1 MDRVIHHRGEVSPET
16 KKKIKEILKKMNY
29 HPNIMASTLASKKYH
44 VFALLFPKPIS
55 KESYWNKPLIGVQ
68 KAMTELT
75 TYGVKILIYQF
86 SQNDPDSFRIE
97 AEEILKNPPEGV
109 VLAPYFSRETED
121 IVTKLGKLKIP
132 YVFIDS
138 NLKGCPKLSY
148 IGQNSFQSGALT
160 AKLLDFSLP
169 GTANI
174 LIVHFGQ
181 ERDNLNHLKQRE
193 KGFYKYFKENDP
205 RGIKKLTTLEIENL
219 SEDNYFPILDK
230 TFKKIKKIDGIFVT
244 NSQAYRIGDYLK
256 KNGIRKGKIK
266 IIGHDLI
273 KRNVEYLE
281 NNVIDFLICQ
291 HPEEQ
296 GYQSVET
303 LFRYLI
309 QKENVPAENYTPI
322 DIITKENYKF
332 YKELNLINYY
342 GINQF

>member
-1 MDRVIHHRGEVSPET
+1 MDRVIHCRGEVSPET
-16 KKKIKEILKKMNY
+16 KKKIKDILKKNNY
-29 HPNIMASTLASKKYH
+29 HPNIMASTLASKKDH
-44 VFALLFPKPIS
+44 VFVLLFPKPIS

-68 KAMTELT
+68 KAMTELS
-75 TYGVKILIYQF
+75 TYGVKIILYQF
-86 SQNDPDSFRIE
+86 SQNDPDSFRME
-97 AEEILKNPPEGV
+97 AEEILKNPPEGI
-109 VLAPYFSRETED
+109 VLAPYFSRETKD
-121 IVTKLGKLKIP
+121 IVTKLKKLNIP

-138 NLKGCPKLSY
+138 NLKGCSKLSY
-148 IGQNSFQSGALT
+148 IGQDSFQSGALT
-160 AKLLDFSLP
+160 AKLFDFSLP
-169 GTANI
+169 GKANI
-174 LIVHFGQ
+174 LIVYFGQ

-193 KGFYKYFKENDP
+193 KGFYNFFIENDP
-205 RGIKKLTTLEIENL
+205 KKLKKLTTLEIENL
-219 SEDNYFPILDK
+219 SEKDYFPILDK
-230 TFKKIKKIDGIFVT
+230 AFNDIGKIDGIFVT
-244 NSQAYRIGDYLK
+244 NSQAYRVGDYLK
-256 KNGIRKGKIK
+256 KNRKGKEKIK

-273 KRNVEYLE
+273 KKNIEYLE

-309 QKENVPAENYTPI
+309 QKDKVHEENYTPI

>member
-1 MDRVIHHRGEVSPET
+1 
-16 KKKIKEILKKMNY
+16 MNY
-29 HPNIMASTLASKKYH
+29 HPNIMASTLASKKDH

-55 KESYWNKPLIGVQ
+55 IESYWNKPLIGVK
-68 KAMTELT
+68 KATTELN
-75 TYGVKILIYQF
+75 TYGVKIILYQF
-86 SQNDPDSFRIE
+86 AQNNPDSFRIK
-97 AEEILKNPPEGV
+97 AEEILKTQPEGV
-109 VLAPYFSRETED
+109 VLAPYFLSETEY
-121 IVTKLGKLKIP
+121 IVTKLKKLNIP
-132 YVFIDS
+132 YIFIDS
-138 NLKGCPKLSY
+138 NLKGYPKLSY
-148 IGQNSFQSGALT
+148 IGQDSFQSGALT
-160 AKLLDFSLP
+160 AKLFDYSLS
-169 GTANI
+169 GKANI

-181 ERDNLNHLKQRE
+181 ELDNLNHLKQRE
-193 KGFYKYFKENDP
+193 KGFYKYFKDNDP
-205 RGIKKLTTLEIENL
+205 GGLKKLTTLEIENL
-219 SEDNYFPILDK
+219 SEDYYFPLLDNA
-230 TFKKIKKIDGIFVT
+230 FEQIKRIDGIFVT

-256 KNGIRKGKIK
+256 KNRKNKGKIR

-281 NNVIDFLICQ
+281 KNVIDFLICQ

-309 QKENVPAENYTPI
+309 QKEKVHAENYTPI

>member
-16 KKKIKEILKKMNY
+16 KKRIEDILKKMNY
-29 HPNIMASTLASKKYH
+29 HPNIIASTLASKKDH

-55 KESYWNKPLIGVQ
+55 EESYWNKPLIGVQ
-68 KAMTELT
+68 KAITDLT
-75 TYGVKILIYQF
+75 TYGVKIILYQF
-86 SQNDPDSFRIE
+86 AQNDPESFRIK
-97 AEEILKNPPEGV
+97 AEEILENPPEGV

-121 IVTKLGKLKIP
+121 IVTKLEKLKIP

-138 NLKGCPKLSY
+138 NLKGCQKLSY

-160 AKLLDFSLP
+160 AKLFDFSLP

-174 LIVHFGQ
+174 LIVHFGK
-181 ERDNLNHLKQRE
+181 ERDNQNHLIQRE
-193 KGFYKYFKENDP
+193 KGFYNYFKKNDP
-205 RGIKKLTTLEIENL
+205 HVLKKLTTLDIENL
-219 SEDNYFPILDK
+219 SEDYYFPLLDK
-230 TFKKIKKIDGIFVT
+230 VFNETGKIDGIFVT

-256 KNGIRKGKIK
+256 KNGKIKEKIK

-303 LFRYLI
+303 LFSYLI
-309 QKENVPAENYTPI
+309 QKENVHAENYTPI

>member
-1 MDRVIHHRGEVSPET
+1 VDRVIHCRGEVSSET
-16 KKKIKEILKKMNY
+16 KKNIESILKKMNY
-29 HPNIMASTLASKKYH
+29 HPNLIASTLASKKDH

-55 KESYWNKPLIGVQ
+55 KESYWNKPIIGVQ
-68 KAMTELT
+68 KAMTELSA
-75 TYGVKILIYQF
+75 YGVKIMIYQF

-97 AEEILKNPPEGV
+97 AEKILKNPPEGV

-121 IVTKLGKLKIP
+121 IITKLEKLNIP

-138 NLKGCPKLSY
+138 DLKGYSKLSY
-148 IGQNSFQSGALT
+148 IGQDSFQSGALA
-160 AKLLDFSLP
+160 AKLFDFSLV
-169 GTANI
+169 GKANI
-174 LIVHFGQ
+174 LIVHFGK
-181 ERDNLNHLKQRE
+181 ERDNQNHLIKRE
-193 KGFYKYFKENDP
+193 KGFYNYFQKNDSK
-205 RGIKKLTTLEIENL
+205 RLKKLTTIETGNL
-219 SEDNYFPILDK
+219 SEDDYFPLLDEI
-230 TFKKIKKIDGIFVT
+230 FKKTEQIDGIFVT

-256 KNGIRKGKIK
+256 KNGKEKGKIK

-273 KRNVEYLE
+273 NRNVEYLE
-281 NNVIDFLICQ
+281 KNVIDFLICQ

-309 QKENVPAENYTPI
+309 QKDKVRAENYTAI

-332 YKELNLINYY
+332 YKGHNLINYY